1 LALHFHG
8 DFLRFVL
15 MAAISKPTFGFL
27 YFRFIILMLALGW
40 LSPAFAADT
49 NSATADAAGKSAEAG
64 LIGSEQSL
72 RSLLQVQEQLHNTQM
87 AIEKNR
93 EEAKAESARNSLI
106 LEERFGVMEKNLA
119 AQRLED
125 LKGIEH
131 SDRMVLIA
139 AGIFAGIG
147 FLVLLMAAFLQ
158 WTAVNRL
165 SLAAASI
172 SNAYPPQG
180 LGMGESQVLSSKMLE
195 QSTSKFLEVIARLEQ
210 RVQEL
215 EGSSKPATALPEN
228 GVNHDDVKKLAL
240 TESNEEMPPMVVPNK
255 TDAVSVL
262 LSKCQTLL
270 KLDKPEDALD
280 CLDQAL
286 AMEPGNADALLKRG
300 AALERLQRFTEAIE
314 CYDRAIAQDNSMT
327 MAYLYKGGVFN
338 RMERYSEALEC
349 YEQALKTRQK
359 GHAANVI
366 ME

>member
-1 LALHFHG
+1 MVTIFKTTSGFFRFFAFIAL
-8 DFLRFVL
+8 LL
-15 MAAISKPTFGFL
+15 MAT
-27 YFRFIILMLALGW
+27 
-40 LSPAFAADT
+40 LSSASAAET
-49 NSATADAAGKSAEAG
+49 NTNTPADAASSIAAN
-64 LIGSEQSL
+64 QDSL
-72 RSLLQVQEQLHNTQM
+72 RSLLQVQEQLHNTQL

-93 EEAKAESARNSLI
+93 QEAEAEATRNSLV
-106 LEERFGVMEKNLA
+106 LEERFSVMEKSLA
-119 AQRLED
+119 AQRIEE

-165 SLAAASI
+165 TLAAASI
-172 SNAYPPQG
+172 SGAYSKGG
-180 LGMGESQVLSSKMLE
+180 LGLGESQVISSSVLE
-195 QSTSKFLEVIARLEQ
+195 QSTNKFLDVIGRLEQ

-215 EGSSKPATALPEN
+215 ETSTKPAAALPEN
-228 GVNHDDVKKLAL
+228 SVNHDEVKKLAL
-240 TESNEEMPPMVVPNK
+240 TEPSEEMPPVPVSGK
-255 TDAVSVL
+255 TDSISL
-262 LSKCQTLL
+262 LLNKCQTLL
-270 KLDKPEDALD
+270 KLDKPDEALD
-280 CLDQAL
+280 CLNQAL
-286 AMEPGNADALLKRG
+286 AMDPGNADALLKKG
-300 AALERLQRFTEAIE
+300 AALERLQRFAEAIE